1 MELEK
6 GTHRNTILQRA
17 YNKYGKQNF
26 EFPVVEFV
34 EDVTQLITRENCWIN
49 LTGCCDRKIGY
60 NISPTAGSNLGWKM
74 PQEQKDHLSN
84 IKKGIP
90 FPPLT
95 EEAKAMKSESL
106 IDYYKRIGGSPF
118 KGKTLNDETKGKI
131 SNSKIGHPL
140 NQEHKTT
147 LSNTHRELAKKED
160 YKNPM
165 QGRKHSAESIE
176 QISETKKRSKEKR
189 EELGL
194 PGPGTGRK
202 ASEETKAKQSKA
214 RKGKKL
220 SPEHVAKVTAKLK
233 GRPRSSESRVE
244 SSSCHPADRRSTRP
258 PRARRAW
265 VSIPHPQPAIP
276 GPRAAAPRRSASRS
290 PDRYP

>member
-1 MELEK
+1 MAEKRSNINTQLNKPGIYKILKKVNGKFYIGSAKNLRKRRKNHFLELEK

-106 IDYYKRIGGSPF
+106 IDYYKRIG
-118 KGKTLNDETKGKI
+118 
-131 SNSKIGHPL
+131 
-140 NQEHKTT
+140 
-147 LSNTHRELAKKED
+147 
-160 YKNPM
+160 
-165 QGRKHSAESIE
+165 
-176 QISETKKRSKEKR
+176 
-189 EELGL
+189 
-194 PGPGTGRK
+194 
-202 ASEETKAKQSKA
+202 
-214 RKGKKL
+214 
-220 SPEHVAKVTAKLK
+220 
-233 GRPRSSESRVE
+233 
-244 SSSCHPADRRSTRP
+244 
-258 PRARRAW
+258 
-265 VSIPHPQPAIP
+265 
-276 GPRAAAPRRSASRS
+276 
-290 PDRYP
+290 